1 MPDDP
6 LKIDVAPQTSTDR
19 LKRRQRGPHAWIIG
33 AAVVAGLVIL
43 VVALL
48 SLRKENKADV
58 ATNLTPRQERAVIES
73 EPKTET
79 EVASDGADVQEQVI
93 ADDGKTLW
101 ISPTSGTPLDLAYVP
116 LGTQLLLHV
125 RPAALV
131 SHPEGGKALAALGPW
146 GEWAIAQVEK
156 YSGAK
161 LQEISSLLVALYP
174 QENGGLDCTLR
185 LRLLEPLTDEKLAQ
199 RLPDGKAAIYAKQP
213 CRVFGDWACFLPKS
227 DAGSTL
233 VVCAAKGAT
242 ELIAS
247 DIGPPPLPRD
257 LQRLVDCTDADR
269 IATLLFPTNF
279 FRAGGNEL
287 LQGTAKPLASALQQI
302 VGGDTT
308 TVALSLHWDENFFI
322 ELQSTVALSKRPHRF
337 VAAVAERLSKS
348 PGKLEEVLADS
359 SHPYGQQVLSRFPAM
374 MRQLSNFTRVGSE
387 QGLSVVRCYLP
398 SSAGHNL
405 LMAAEL
411 MLNGSQD
418 AGQGGL
424 ASSSSPAARFS
435 GKTIAEALER
445 PTTLSFPK
453 ETLQKTLEMLSE
465 DLGVPIELRGRDL
478 QLEGITKNQSFAI
491 DLREQKGREILLAI
505 LELANPDRAATGP
518 NDLRQKLVYVVREAV
533 DGRPGA
539 IVVTTRAAATKR
551 NEQLPVVFRPI
562 EQ

>member
-1 MPDDP
+1 VPDDP
-6 LKIDVAPQTSTDR
+6 MEIDVAPQGSTDR
-19 LKRRQRGPHAWIIG
+19 STRRRRGPRALMIG
-33 AAVVAGLVIL
+33 AAVVAAGLVIL
-43 VVALL
+43 VIALL
-48 SLRKENKADV
+48 SNKAEV
-58 ATNLTPRQERAVIES
+58 ATNQTPRQGRAVVES
-73 EPKTET
+73 ERPES
-79 EVASDGADVQEQVI
+79 EAEIADVHAQGI

-101 ISPTSGTPLDLAYVP
+101 ISPTSGTPLDLTYAP

-125 RPAALV
+125 RPAALA

-174 QENGGLDCTLR
+174 QENGGLGCTLR
-185 LRLLEPLTDEKLAQ
+185 LQLLEPLTNEMLAQ
-199 RLPDGKAAIYAKQP
+199 RLPGSKAAIYAKQP
-213 CRVFGDWACFLPKS
+213 CRVVGDWACFLPKS

-233 VVCAAKGAT
+233 VVCAARDAA

-247 DIGPPPLPRD
+247 GISPPPLPRD
-257 LQRLVDCTDADR
+257 LQRLADRTDADR

-279 FRAGGNEL
+279 FRAGGSEL
-287 LQGTAKPLASALQQI
+287 LQGTAKPLVTALQQI

-308 TVALSLHWDENFFI
+308 TVALSLHWDENFFV
-322 ELQSTVALSKRPHRF
+322 ELQSTVAQSKRPHRF

-348 PGKLEEVLADS
+348 PGELEGAIADTS
-359 SHPYGQQVLSRFPAM
+359 HHPYGQEVLVRFPAM
-374 MRQLSNFTRVGSE
+374 MRQLSNYTRVGSE
-387 QGLSVVRCYLP
+387 RGLSVVRCYLP

-411 MLNGSQD
+411 MLNSSQE

-424 ASSSSPAARFS
+424 ASSSSPAARLT

-453 ETLQKTLEMLSE
+453 ETLQKTLQMLSE
-465 DLGVPIELRGRDL
+465 DLGVAIELRGRDL

-491 DLREQKGREILLAI
+491 DLREQKAGEILLAI

-539 IVVTTRAAATKR
+539 IVVTTRAAAAKR
-551 NEQLPVVFRPI
+551 NERLPVVFRPI